1 MASEKKALAG
11 VTEILRPDEEIKAS
25 IRTAHV
31 ISNTSR
37 TNPIGLLA
45 VTTTRLVFS
54 GWAGKTH
61 ELNEYELSAVQSIE
75 FERNLLQ
82 SQIVLTVSD
91 ESTTHD
97 FAYRVEPRHGPGFI
111 TAAQRALDDVRRAS
125 ELKRNNALSRQG
137 TSTADELAKLADLH
151 DRGALTDD
159 EFAAAKAKVLE

>member
-11 VTEILRPDEEIKAS
+11 VTEILRPNEEITAS

-31 ISNTSR
+31 ISNSSR
-37 TNPIGLLA
+37 TNPIGFLA
-45 VTTTRLVFS
+45 VTNARLVFS
-54 GWAGKTH
+54 GWAGKAH
-61 ELNEYELSAVQSIE
+61 ELNEYELSDVRSIE

-91 ESTTHD
+91 KGTTHD
-97 FAYRVEPRHGPGFI
+97 LAYRVEPRHGPGFV
-111 TAAQRALDDVRRAS
+111 TAAQRALNEVQRAI
-125 ELKRNNALSRQG
+125 ELEHNTESGRVG
-137 TSTADELAKLADLH
+137 VSTADELAKLADLH